1 MIRALKKRFI
11 RTAMIAVTV
20 LLILIFGA
28 LNLVNAWSARSETKL
43 VLEMLT
49 DMETNGRRPDRPDGQ
64 NGPPDWELSEP
75 PENDLQEG
83 ERKGFL
89 SKPLTEDDWRA
100 AVYFTV
106 RTLDGA
112 VVETDVSRISSVS
125 DETAVSYGE
134 KALAAGEQT
143 GTIGDFRYASAT
155 AKTGET
161 VWVFLENSSRTDAVL
176 RVAVLSGLAALV
188 GWGLM
193 LLLVIFLTKKAIAP
207 IAENMDRQRQFI
219 TDAGHEL
226 KTPIA
231 IIRANTEAMEL
242 ISGQN
247 KWSRNISAQVTRLS
261 ELTRNLLTLARA
273 EEVPQAGSLSELDFS
288 ALTQQTAQTFQEPM
302 ALRGITLDAEIE
314 PELRLRCS
322 RDQLSTLLSILFD
335 NAVKYAAEG
344 STVTLRLTRADKML
358 RLRME
363 NDCETLPDC
372 PPERLFDR
380 FYRADS
386 ARTQKSGGFGIGLS
400 AAQVITVRHRG
411 RLEAEY
417 PADRRIAFTVFL
429 PASDRPAAPNP

>member
-1 MIRALKKRFI
+1 MIKKLRRKFVLAAMLSLFI
-11 RTAMIAVTV
+11 VLAVLIFVINILNYRSLVREADDTLDTLSELDGNAPNHFTFGRKDGSEPSGGKTPGTRHDYSGERPYQSRYFSVLLSGDGEIAEVDLRNVVTV
-20 LLILIFGA
+20 DEKTALSMATDAANASRRRGFSNDYRYLGVPTDDGMRWIFLNREVELDTARDFLLTSCLISLAGFATVFLLLLLI
-28 LNLVNAWSARSETKL
+28 S
-43 VLEMLT
+43 
-49 DMETNGRRPDRPDGQ
+49 GR
-64 NGPPDWELSEP
+64 
-75 PENDLQEG
+75 
-83 ERKGFL
+83 
-89 SKPLTEDDWRA
+89 
-100 AVYFTV
+100 
-106 RTLDGA
+106 
-112 VVETDVSRISSVS
+112 VV
-125 DETAVSYGE
+125 
-134 KALAAGEQT
+134 Q
-143 GTIGDFRYASAT
+143 
-155 AKTGET
+155 
-161 VWVFLENSSRTDAVL
+161 
-176 RVAVLSGLAALV
+176 
-188 GWGLM
+188 
-193 LLLVIFLTKKAIAP
+193 P
-207 IAENMDRQRQFI
+207 IAQSYEKQKQFI

-231 IIRANTEAMEL
+231 IIRANTEAMEM

-314 PELRLRCS
+314 PDLRLRGS

-400 AAQVITVRHRG
+400 AAQVITLRHRG

-429 PASDRPAAPNP
+429 PAL

>member
-64 NGPPDWELSEP
+64 NGPPEWELSEP

-125 DETAVSYGE
+125 AEAAVSYGE

-161 VWVFLENSSRTDAVL
+161 VWVFLENSNRTAAVL
-176 RVAVLSGLAALV
+176 RVAALSGLAALV

-231 IIRANTEAMEL
+231 IIRANTEAMEM

-288 ALTQQTAQTFQEPM
+288 ALTQQTAKTFQEPM

-314 PELRLRCS
+314 PDLRLRGS

-429 PASDRPAAPNP
+429 PASQ

>member
-28 LNLVNAWSARSETKL
+28 LNLVNAWSAGSETKL

-64 NGPPDWELSEP
+64 NGPPEWELSEP

-125 DETAVSYGE
+125 AETAVSYGE

-161 VWVFLENSSRTDAVL
+161 VWVFLENSSRTAAVL
-176 RVAVLSGLAALV
+176 RVAALSGLAALV

-231 IIRANTEAMEL
+231 IIRANTEAMEM

-314 PELRLRCS
+314 PDLRLRGS

-344 STVTLRLTRADKML
+344 SAVTLRLTRADKML

-363 NDCETLPDC
+363 NDCESLPDC

-400 AAQVITVRHRG
+400 AV
-411 RLEAEY
+411 
-417 PADRRIAFTVFL
+417 
-429 PASDRPAAPNP
+429 